1 MKRIDIAAS
10 IKHGNGRYSLGDS
23 MSLVVRGN
31 SALFEY
37 QYREDK
43 RTRTLVLGSATGPAA
58 MTITAAR
65 EARAAAWLARRNGVA
80 LAMPGIRSTAP
91 RGDSFG
97 KAAATYLTNHS
108 AEWSPGHRSGLAG
121 LVRMYAGPLNP
132 LPVNRITTD
141 QVADALRPIWNGPG
155 DNRGSRLRRLIESV
169 LTAKGV
175 EPNPASW
182 AKLRE
187 LLSKKVADVVS
198 KAAMPSADVPAFIAT
213 LGNDVE
219 SRATLFVILTAVR
232 RKEALGARW
241 SEFDFANQV
250 WTVSAAR
257 MKMKRDHAVPL
268 TDAMMACIGPAG
280 DADAFVFP
288 NKHSG
293 GMLSHHACSMLE
305 FGFTLHGFRATFA
318 TWAEA
323 QDDGRAYP
331 QSVITAALAHGK
343 GDKVTAAYLRSD
355 HFEARRKLMAAWSAF
370 ATGKYPDQL
379 VRVP

>member
-1 MKRIDIAAS
+1 MKRPDVQAC
-10 IKHGNGRYSLGDS
+10 IKLGPGRYSFGDS
-23 MSLVVRGN
+23 MSLVVRGG

-43 RTRTLVLGSATGPAA
+43 KTKTLVLGSAIGPAA
-58 MTITAAR
+58 LTITAAR
-65 EARAAAWLARRNGVA
+65 EARGAAWLARRNGIG
-80 LAMPGIRSTAP
+80 LAMPGIRIAQP
-91 RGDSFG
+91 RGDVFG
-97 KAAATYLTNHS
+97 EAAATYLENH
-108 AEWSPGHRSGLAG
+108 ADEWSDRHRKGLAG
-121 LVRMYAGPLNP
+121 LVRLYTAPLAA
-132 LPVNRITTD
+132 LPINRITTA
-141 QVADALRPIWNGPG
+141 QVADVLRPIWNGPG

-169 LTAKGV
+169 LSAKGV
-175 EPNPASW
+175 EPNPAVW
-182 AKLRE
+182 TKLRE
-187 LLSKKVADVVS
+187 LLSKKVAEVVS
-198 KAAMPSADVPAFIAT
+198 KASMPAADVPAFVAT

-219 SRATLFVILTAVR
+219 SRALLFVILTAVR

-241 SEFDFANQV
+241 SEFDFANRV
-250 WTVSAAR
+250 WTVPAER

-318 TWAEA
+318 TWAETV
-323 QDDGRAYP
+323 DDGRAYP

-355 HFEARRKLMAAWSAF
+355 HFEARNRLMRAWSVF
-370 ATGKYPDQL
+370 ATGQ
-379 VRVP
+379 